1 MSRIEH
7 IKSTILPTIPNQPGI
22 YKYYDEENAL
32 LYVGKAKDLR
42 KRVASYFVKNH
53 ELGKT
58 RILVSKIAR
67 IEFTVV
73 ESEQDALLLENVL
86 IKEWQP
92 RYNIM
97 LKDDKTYPYICIKN
111 ERFPRVFLTR
121 QVEPDGSE
129 YLGPYASVTQ
139 AKNIIDLVHQ
149 LFKLRTC
156 AFNLSAKNIADA
168 KFKVCLQYHLGNC
181 KGPCEGKQAEEEY
194 NENIKQIRKILKGN
208 ITSVIKH
215 LKEKMQEFADAYE
228 FEKAQDIKVIAD
240 SLQHYQSKSTVVN
253 PVINNVD
260 VFNIDENEKRAYISF
275 LKVVNGAIIQ
285 TKVIELVK
293 KLDETPQELLTFG
306 IAELRQ
312 QFNSQSPELIL
323 PFDPDYPDKNVKIT
337 VPLIGDKR
345 KLLDLAKKNAYYYKN
360 QFEIKDRQKKRPAEQ
375 RFEVLN
381 QLKKDLRL
389 AELPQHIECF
399 DNSNFQG
406 SYPVA
411 SMVVFKDGKPA
422 NKEYRHFKIKTVQGP
437 NDFASMEEIV
447 HRRYKRLLEEQK
459 PLPQLILIDGG
470 KGQLSA
476 AVESLKKTGIYE
488 QVAVVGIAKKLEEI
502 YVPNDPYPLHID
514 KRSASLRLLQ
524 QIRNEAHRFAITFHR
539 QLRSKGTFK
548 SALENIPGIGEKTV
562 QKLFTTFKSISNIQQ
577 ASEQDLKKILNER
590 QIKAL
595 KNFFETDGTAS
606 PD

>member
-1 MSRIEH
+1 MNHIERI
-7 IKSTILPTIPNQPGI
+7 KQDILPTIPNQPGI
-22 YKYYDEENAL
+22 YKYYDDQNAL

-73 ESEQDALLLENVL
+73 ETEQDALLLENVL

-139 AKNIIDLVHQ
+139 AKNIVELVHQ

-194 NENIKQIRKILKGN
+194 AENIKQIRKILKGN
-208 ITSVIKH
+208 IASVIKY
-215 LKEKMQEFADAYE
+215 LKEKIQEFADAYE
-228 FEKAQDIKVIAD
+228 FEKAQDTKVIAE

-253 PVINNVD
+253 PAINNVD

-275 LKVVNGAIIQ
+275 LKVANGAIIQ

-323 PFDPDYPDKNVKIT
+323 PFDPDYPDKNLKIT
-337 VPLIGDKR
+337 IPLIGDKR

-422 NKEYRHFKIKTVQGP
+422 NKEYRHFKIKTVEGP

-447 HRRYKRLLEEQK
+447 YRRYKRLLEEQK

-488 QVAVVGIAKKLEEI
+488 RVAVAGIAKKLEEI

-524 QIRNEAHRFAITFHR
+524 HIRNEAHRFAITFHR

-548 SALENIPGIGEKTV
+548 SGLENIPGIGEKTA
-562 QKLFTTFKSISNIQQ
+562 QKLLTTFKSIANIRQ
-577 ASEQDLKKILNER
+577 ADEQDLKKVLNER
-590 QIKAL
+590 QLKAL
-595 KNFFETDGTAS
+595 KNFFETGETDS
-606 PD
+606 

>member
-381 QLKKDLRL
+381 QLKKDLWL